1 MIPLFPDLNYTGPFV
16 EYVHYEGY
24 NQDDSIQVV
33 KMWGVWASLVSLLVV
48 QNCSSY
54 MYLLQHFLF
63 NIMCS

>member
-33 KMWGVWASLVSLLVV
+33 KMWGVWASLVSLLIV
-48 QNCSSY
+48 
-54 MYLLQHFLF
+54 
-63 NIMCS
+63 